1 MTRIAIIE
9 DEPIDSENMKT
20 LIENSLHAE
29 VRQAFTKAEAES
41 LLSAEKFDLVIMD
54 VELGTGPKNRY
65 AGLGLLSDV
74 RASWPTIVVSGM
86 PEDNL
91 RGLSLTLHA
100 YDFIA
105 KPVDEQD
112 LINKIEHALE
122 WSRSEAGRDLTTQ
135 HGLPEG
141 LTADQQ
147 RKNRYLWNGR
157 PVQLTITQLSILQC
171 LIERPGT
178 VVDTRDLVKNLKSG
192 LSAKAIATHMSGV
205 RAKFRDVDPD
215 FDRIENEP
223 GRGYRWKTSP

>member
-9 DEPIDSENMKT
+9 DEPVDSENIKA
-20 LIENSLHAE
+20 LIQNSLAAE
-29 VRQAFTKAEAES
+29 VRQAFSKAEAEI
-41 LLSAEKFDLVIMD
+41 LLRDEKFDLVIMD
-54 VELGTGPKNRY
+54 VELGSGAKNRY

-74 RASWPTIVVSGM
+74 RANWPTIVVSGM

-91 RGLSLTLHA
+91 RGFALTLHA

-105 KPVDEQD
+105 KPVDERD

-122 WSRSEAGRDLTTQ
+122 WSRSEAAKDLTTQ

-141 LTADQQ
+141 LNADPQ
-147 RKNRYLWNGR
+147 RKNRYLWKGQ
-157 PVQLTITQLSILQC
+157 PVQLTITELSILQC
-171 LIERPGT
+171 LVERPGT
-178 VVDTRDLVKNLKSG
+178 VIETRNLVRNLKSG

-205 RAKFRDVDPD
+205 RTKFRDVDPA